1 MSYTQI
7 GNIASGI
14 LQYQF
19 DYITGTEEQSIE
31 LNLISGS
38 LNGLVGDL
46 NNLLN
51 QNFDVLSGEVFPKL
65 QNVEISILEDLYL
78 RDYNNKQASKLLRG
92 VYTTDT
98 AESIGGE
105 SDWIE
110 ISEGDTTI
118 RRSANSSANSAS
130 TRITLSKEFKNLS
143 AEAAQRIKDGVYAY
157 NMYGA
162 SPRQV
167 AGSEGLERGKD
178 ATEYVDCE
186 PTGNL
191 KSV

>member
-19 DYITGTEEQSIE
+19 DYITGAEEQSVE

-38 LNGLVGDL
+38 LNGLIGNL

-51 QNFDVLSGEVFPKL
+51 QDFTTASGTVTPKL
-65 QNVEISILEDLYL
+65 HNVEVSILEDLYL

-92 VYTTDT
+92 IYSTDT
-98 AESIGGE
+98 AGSIGGE
-105 SDWIE
+105 ADWIE

-118 RRSANSSANSAS
+118 KRSAASNSSSAS
-130 TRITLSKEFKNLS
+130 TRVTLSKEFKNLS
-143 AEAAQRIKDGVYAY
+143 TEAAQRIKDAVYSY

-167 AGSEGLERGKD
+167 AGSDGLPGGKG
-178 ATEYVDCE
+178 ATEVSGCA
-186 PTGNL
+186 
-191 KSV
+191 